1 MFLQD
6 SPKSKKLVFSEKGS
20 HESDLVFTE
29 LLHPMQENVKL
40 TDFEVTLLQRY
51 YRIKRDEDPDYLQ
64 ADLEL
69 MPKFVTKAARLRIG
83 EQNIYGSFFNHRGRK
98 SRNDSFVAAN
108 IVVDRNESRRQMPVE
123 LVEKLGYGQVEFYII
138 HRWNNIVSKLALIN
152 WAGSDINIETH
163 ERHKIIF
170 FVSTEVWDS
179 GGGEG
184 RSLMRYTKLGLQSQS
199 DANQVGTVEPQELDA
214 VFSKH
219 PSFPTPSQSSLHE
232 NEFTDLLEAPFTMD
246 PFISTIW
253 SDLHLP
259 LQEIRPSKWNEKADF
274 IGQQNSA
281 SSTLARSHLNY
292 VPPALSP
299 SKLPESTSSQLMP
312 QHAKGSR
319 RQPAFAANSNSSSPF
334 KQPSRTSSKTFGP
347 SPKSSVTWTSSPI
360 PFHGFGRDASRLSG
374 RSPTQPPKLLD
385 ESIGKSTKIEKAHL
399 KKSYIKASELFQ
411 HLVISDGERELLTD
425 MSLDHVQE
433 SVREACKRF
442 NPNLAFTFH
451 KIPSNVKTKMK
462 DYVMENVD
470 DFSAKLLKRAR
481 HDWAVNKMLS
491 QTTNAL
497 KKNFTKSSGKRKRF
511 DFESSDEND
520 LDLNIISTTKKRR
533 TVEDKGKEDNRVTAD
548 GKKVGDSRN
557 NLSAKKR
564 DREAII
570 NAALLGVNRRKEN
583 DADRNPNPAKNA
595 KKAAVKKGSEGKHA
609 TKETKSKRAAT
620 RKVFSDIEVA
630 ESETDDEIESDDHV
644 QENLTPT
651 KNATKAAPKKGRG
664 GQTSAKKIKS
674 VVESAID
681 CDSDSGDKEEEEFSR
696 NYGGIDEEMDQS
708 NEDRPK
714 DSDVT
719 DEEEDNY
726 ASSGNEV
733 QVKKY
738 AHKKLFSN
746 GNKKHQA
753 NQKAVKKPPVLRK
766 QGSAIANGTRSKKL
780 LLIPPRCME
789 RTLAAVGPSQITRC
803 EVARIYRREE
813 ACDMGDWG
821 YEFVVFGMKKIYLL
835 VK

>member
-152 WAGSDINIETH
+152 WAGLHVKHFKKLI
-163 ERHKIIF
+163 
-170 FVSTEVWDS
+170 VSTEVWDS
-179 GGGEG
+179 GGGE
-184 RSLMRYTKLGLQSQS
+184 
-199 DANQVGTVEPQELDA
+199 E
-214 VFSKH
+214 
-219 PSFPTPSQSSLHE
+219 
-232 NEFTDLLEAPFTMD
+232 
-246 PFISTIW
+246 
-253 SDLHLP
+253 
-259 LQEIRPSKWNEKADF
+259 EIRPSKWNEKADF
-274 IGQQNSA
+274 IGQQNSGENIQFRSSSSNPLPTLQA

-520 LDLNIISTTKKRR
+520 LDLNIISTTKSGGLLK
-533 TVEDKGKEDNRVTAD
+533 TKLILLTKVKLLGKEDNRVTAD

-630 ESETDDEIESDDHV
+630 ESETDDEIESDDH
-644 QENLTPT
+644 
-651 KNATKAAPKKGRG
+651 KGRG

-753 NQKAVKKPPVLRK
+753 NQKAVKNH
-766 QGSAIANGTRSKKL
+766 QSSASKALLLQTGHGQREL

-813 ACDMGDWG
+813 ACGYGGLG
-821 YEFVVFGMKKIYLL
+821 YEFVVFGMKKIYFAS
-835 VK
+835 KMI